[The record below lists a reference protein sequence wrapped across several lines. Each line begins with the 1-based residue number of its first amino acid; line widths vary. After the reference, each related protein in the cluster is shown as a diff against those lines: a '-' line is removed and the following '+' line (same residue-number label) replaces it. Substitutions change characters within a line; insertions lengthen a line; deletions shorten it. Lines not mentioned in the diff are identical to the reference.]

1 MQFYST
7 NILVFLLLRTQLE
20 LIHYMIEV
28 GLHIDLCIYLSS
40 AILGFTWQ
48 KRDPALSDSAW
59 PLWKNQILASM
70 AFVSLTNTVR
80 PTYFVCLFIYYCLF
94 IIVVYWI
101 IGEAYCE
108 AALVYDGLE
117 VRAGQSLGDCYQ
129 GFDKYSVSGL
139 PMPLPDKPL
148 IVLMS
153 DTHVTLTWKPALP
166 LGPNLA
172 PYYVVEMAEY
182 PDGDWNEVLKRAGDI
197 KNFLSPVF
205 WFLRFNT
212 IFEILMPQRIFDT
225 LLFILSQ

>member
-1 MQFYST
+1 MFIS
-7 NILVFLLLRTQLE
+7 LLL
-20 LIHYMIEV
+20 
-28 GLHIDLCIYLSS
+28 
-40 AILGFTWQ
+40 F
-48 KRDPALSDSAW
+48 
-59 PLWKNQILASM
+59 
-70 AFVSLTNTVR
+70 F
-80 PTYFVCLFIYYCLF
+80 F
-94 IIVVYWI
+94 IIVVSLI
-101 IGEAYCE
+101 IGDAYCE

-182 PDGDWNEVLKRAGDI
+182 PDGDWNEVC
-197 KNFLSPVF
+197 
-205 WFLRFNT
+205 T
-212 IFEILMPQRIFDT
+212 
-225 LLFILSQ
+225 